1 MCAFDSLDF
10 FSSSLRFA
18 SVCFV
23 CVCVCMSCDDIMCN
37 HHHHL
42 SLFRRTTEYVS
53 SCLFPL
59 STKYTRQK
67 PLQSALTAVVMK
79 RLSRTI
85 ENEEEQKKNVSHS
98 MRDREG
104 KRKTRM
110 MPIKSSDKR

>member
-1 MCAFDSLDF
+1 
-10 FSSSLRFA
+10 
-18 SVCFV
+18 
-23 CVCVCMSCDDIMCN
+23 VCVCMSCDDIMCN

-85 ENEEEQKKNVSHS
+85 ENEEEQKKTFLI
-98 MRDREG
+98 R
-104 KRKTRM
+104 
-110 MPIKSSDKR
+110 